1 MILAIRCMIGSL
13 ILLGIAGCTLGPDY
27 QRPRTPV
34 HDHETYIN
42 APAPETLSEVIAGSG
57 VSRWWERMEDDQMA
71 GYVGLLLLQNLR
83 LQEAAARVDQAWA
96 QLRMQRG
103 GWWPV
108 VSGSVS
114 GSRQMIPL
122 SGTTFTEFPL
132 PGESNTADHI
142 YVTQWDIGLSARWQL
157 DLFGRVRRGTES
169 AEAFLEASLAD
180 AEALTH
186 SLIAEVA
193 RTRVRLATLQRQ
205 LELSGETVES
215 RWLTLSVVERRYER
229 GVRDASALD
238 VYLARENLSAARA
251 DMIELRQ
258 QMSAEAYTLDLLL
271 GRTPGST
278 DPRKVALPI
287 LPPPQKPPTGLPAQL
302 LDRRPD
308 LRSAELRLK
317 AATARIGVAIADLYP
332 DLTLSASIGFQN
344 DELRGWFSTS
354 NLAGTLMGDIL
365 VRLFEGG
372 RLRANIDLQKAQAEE
387 AAAVYAGQILSA
399 LQEVETALSDE
410 AYLAEQLEELD
421 VQRINIRR
429 AEELAWSSYRRGLR
443 PLLDV
448 LDAQRRRYMIEQTYL
463 LAAQSAWNSRIAL
476 YLALGGDWMEDRG
489 SP

>member
-1 MILAIRCMIGSL
+1 MILAIRCMVGSL
-13 ILLGIAGCTLGPDY
+13 LLLGIAGCTLGPDY
-27 QRPRTPV
+27 ERPRTPV

-42 APAPETLSEVIAGSG
+42 APAPETLSEVIAGNG

-71 GYVGLLLLQNLR
+71 RYVGLLLLQNLR

-103 GWWPV
+103 DWWPA

-122 SGTTFTEFPL
+122 SGATLTEYPL
-132 PGESNTADHI
+132 SGESNTADHI

-157 DLFGRVRRGTES
+157 DLFGRVRRGIES
-169 AEAFLEASLAD
+169 AEAFLDASRAD

-205 LELSGETVES
+205 LELAGETVES

-258 QMSAEAYTLDLLL
+258 QISAQTYTLDLLL

-344 DELRGWFSTS
+344 DEPRGWFSTS

-399 LQEVETALSDE
+399 LQEVETALNDD
-410 AYLAEQLEELD
+410 AHLAEQLEELE

-476 YLALGGDWMEDRG
+476 YLALGGDWMEDR
-489 SP
+489 